1 MEEADG
7 HFGADAHN
15 NYWRDK
21 SPHHEPWR
29 FEAGFYQGWDD
40 GLLFFNFKPGGS
52 LTELGFKGEWT
63 RRRLAEYVAAHGG
76 SSYNWEFGKSHRSM
90 TAGRQLTFV

>member
-1 MEEADG
+1 M
-7 HFGADAHN
+7 HN

-21 SPHHEPWR
+21 APHHEPWR

-40 GLLFFNFKPGGS
+40 GLLFFNFKCGGS

-76 SSYNWEFGKSHRSM
+76 SSYNWEFGKYHRSI
-90 TAGRQLTFV
+90 TAVR